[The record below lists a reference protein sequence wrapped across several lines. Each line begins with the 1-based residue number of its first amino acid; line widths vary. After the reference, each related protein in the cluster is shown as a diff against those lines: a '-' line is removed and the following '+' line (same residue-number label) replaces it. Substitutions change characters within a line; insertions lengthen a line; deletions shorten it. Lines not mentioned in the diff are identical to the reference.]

1 MALKW
6 PKSLQFRERFASTVL
21 ERTQGSSRFSQVAR
35 RGMLVATVIGG
46 ATLAGRYVSAQIDP
60 GNAAP
65 SQPLASLKTV
75 SIPQPSN
82 LKDFIKDEKSAVILG
97 KTLFWD
103 MQVGSDGTMSCASCH
118 FHAGVDSR
126 SKNQVNIGFDNSF
139 NTGGAPN
146 YQLTEADYPFHKLS
160 DPNDRSSNVL
170 SDSDDIT
177 GSHGVF
183 TTKFNAIIP
192 GSGKDDTTV
201 IQDPIF
207 NISGTNVRQ
216 VTGRHAPST
225 INAVFNF
232 RNFWD
237 GRAQNEFNGVN
248 PFGDRDPN
256 ARVLKEAKKGQ
267 LEEVRV
273 SINNSSLASQA
284 VGPPLSDVEESGT
297 GRLFPDIGEKF
308 NRGRGQALGTTKK
321 KAKKLR
327 LLVPLGRQLVDKD
340 DSVLG
345 KDSQYPTPGLKT
357 NYAELVKK
365 AFKDEWWKSET
376 IINVDANGQKT
387 FVNSKGKKK
396 DIDGVTDAGQL
407 VGNQFTL
414 MDYNF
419 SLFMGL
425 AVQAYE
431 ATLVSDNSPFDQ
443 YMDAQGGKGKKGNSN
458 ALTAQQIQG
467 KDLFAGKAKCLN
479 CHGGGEFTNASV
491 KNVENE
497 KIERMVMGDR
507 GIAIY
512 DNGFYNIG
520 VRPTG
525 DDPGVGG
532 QDPFGNPLSF
542 SKYKQKQIEEGKS
555 SAPIIKARSGENIP
569 SGPLSPSER
578 VSVDGSFKVPGL
590 RNVELTAPYFH
601 NGGKLTLRQVV
612 EFYNRGGDFHEQN
625 INNLDADI
633 QSLGLSE
640 DEKDSLVAFL
650 VSLTDER
657 VRYQQEPF
665 DHPQLFIPFGHPG
678 DQSSVTNDGTGQ
690 ATDQLIEIPAVG
702 RKGGAPLSNFLNV
715 KN

>member
-1 MALKW
+1 MAFKW
-6 PKSLQFRERFASTVL
+6 PKNWQFQNRFADNL
-21 ERTQGSSRFSQVAR
+21 LGETQASSEFSKGVK
-35 RGMLVATVIGG
+35 RGAIIVTILAG
-46 ATLAGRYVSAQIDP
+46 ATFIGRYGSAQIDL
-60 GNAAP
+60 GAAAP

-75 SIPQPSN
+75 SIPQPEN
-82 LKDFIKDEKSAVILG
+82 LKDFVKDEKNAIALG
-97 KTLFWD
+97 KALFWD

-118 FHAGVDSR
+118 FHAGTDSR
-126 SKNQVNIGFDNSF
+126 SKHQLHPGPDNTVDKGL
-139 NTGGAPN
+139 NE
-146 YQLTEADYPFHKLS
+146 QLTQADYPFHKLS
-160 DPNDRSSNVL
+160 DPNDRSSTVL
-170 SDSDDIT
+170 ADSNDVT

-183 TTKFNAIIP
+183 TTKFNNIIP
-192 GSGKDDTTV
+192 GSAKDDTTV
-201 IQDPIF
+201 VQDPIF
-207 NISGTNVRQ
+207 NINGTNVRQ
-216 VTGRHAPST
+216 VTGRQAPNV
-225 INAVFNF
+225 INAVFNY

-256 ARVLKEAKKGQ
+256 AMVLKEAKKGQ
-267 LEEVRV
+267 LEAVRV
-273 SINNSSLASQA
+273 RINNSSLASQA

-297 GRLFPDIGEKF
+297 GRIFPDVGQKF
-308 NRGRGQALGTTKK
+308 NRGQGKALGTTKD

-327 LLVPLGRQLVDKD
+327 LTIPLGKQLVAKD

-345 KDSQYPTPGLKT
+345 SLSQYPTPGLKGDYT
-357 NYAELVKK
+357 DLIKK
-365 AFKDEWWKSET
+365 AFKDEWWKSDT
-376 IINVDANGQKT
+376 LINVDTSGNKT
-387 FVNSKGKKK
+387 FVSSTGKKK
-396 DIDGVTDAGQL
+396 DIDGVTEANQL
-407 VGNQFTL
+407 TGDQFTL

-425 AVQAYE
+425 AIQAYE

-443 YMDAQGGKGKKGNSN
+443 YMDSQEGKGKKGNSN
-458 ALTAQQIQG
+458 ALTAQQLKG

-507 GIAIY
+507 GIAVY

-520 VRPTG
+520 VRPME
-525 DDPGVGG
+525 DDLGVGG

-542 SKYKQKQIEEGKS
+542 SRYWQKKISEGTFS
-555 SAPIIKARSGENIP
+555 PPIIKARSGENIP
-569 SGPLSPSER
+569 SGPFSSSER

-633 QSLGLSE
+633 KNLELTEE
-640 DEKDSLVAFL
+640 DKDALVAFL

-657 VRYQQEPF
+657 VRYQREPF
-665 DHPQLFIPFGHPG
+665 DHPQLFIPVGHPG
-678 DQSSVTNDGTGQ
+678 DSSSVTNDGTGQ
-690 ATDQLIEIPAVG
+690 ATDQLIEIPLVG
-702 RKGGAPLSNFLNV
+702 KKGGAPLPNFLDVN
-715 KN
+715 N